1 VPAAPDADAFALTVR
16 VALGGA
22 RRQPCAVADSLA
34 DRESVGNSLMPAPP
48 QYYATDIV
56 ERMRLISSGP
66 ALDLVLALT
75 QRREGARLAE
85 LAAASELS
93 LSTAQTA
100 MRVLLADGIVARDGQ
115 HRPRYR
121 LRAAHRASDAIVRL
135 AARYATPPHSLD
147 VALRA
152 NPSIEFA
159 ARDPDGYV
167 VVEHPLADPRD
178 LAALEHV
185 QGLIAAGG
193 SELRMMRYTH
203 QELVDRLRD
212 DLEPRRR
219 AEAATR
225 LKGSLARSFS
235 GPVPSARRS
244 KGSRSRRVRVP
255 ARALA
260 TIARAHHLRRIRLF
274 GSAAR
279 GSLGPSSDLD
289 VLVEPR
295 SDAALSLLDLA
306 RLEAELE
313 DVLDRHVDIA
323 TLGNLGSDV
332 RERIEQEAVTLF
344 GRP

>member
-1 VPAAPDADAFALTVR
+1 
-16 VALGGA
+16 
-22 RRQPCAVADSLA
+22 
-34 DRESVGNSLMPAPP
+34 
-48 QYYATDIV
+48 
-56 ERMRLISSGP
+56 MRLISSGP

-75 QRREGARLAE
+75 QRREGGRLAE
-85 LAAASELS
+85 LAAAADLP

-100 MRVLLADGIVARDGQ
+100 MRLLVSDRVVAPEGE

-121 LRAAHRASDAIVRL
+121 LRAQHRASDAIVRL
-135 AARYATPPHSLD
+135 AARHAAPLRAHD
-147 VALRA
+147 IVLRA
-152 NPSIEFA
+152 NPAIEFA
-159 ARDPDGYV
+159 ARDRDGYV

-178 LAALEHV
+178 LVALDHV
-185 QGLIAAGG
+185 AGLIGRGSDAA
-193 SELRMMRYTH
+193 RVTRYTH
-203 QELVDRLRD
+203 HDLVDRLRED
-212 DLEPRRR
+212 VGPLRR

-235 GPVPSARRS
+235 APASARRS
-244 KGSRSRRVRVP
+244 TASARTRRVRRVP

-260 TIARAHHLRRIRLF
+260 KVARAHHLRRIRLF

-295 SDAALSLLDLA
+295 AGAALSFLDLA

-313 DVLDRHVDIA
+313 EILDRHVDLA
-323 TLGNLGSDV
+323 TPGNLSSDI
-332 RERIEQEAVTLF
+332 RERIEREAVTLF

>member
-1 VPAAPDADAFALTVR
+1 
-16 VALGGA
+16 
-22 RRQPCAVADSLA
+22 
-34 DRESVGNSLMPAPP
+34 MK
-48 QYYATDIV
+48 
-56 ERMRLISSGP
+56 LISSGP
-66 ALDLVLALT
+66 ALGLVLALT

-85 LAAASELS
+85 LAAASDLS

-100 MRVLLADGIVARDGQ
+100 MRLLLSDGIVARDSER
-115 HRPRYR
+115 RPRYR
-121 LRAAHRASDAIVRL
+121 LRAEHRASDAIVRL
-135 AARYATPPHSLD
+135 AARYAAPAPSLD
-147 VALRA
+147 LVLRA
-152 NPSIEFA
+152 NPAIEFA

-185 QGLIAAGG
+185 AGLVAAGG
-193 SELRMMRYTH
+193 PGPRMTRYAH
-203 QELVDRLRD
+203 HDLVDRLRD
-212 DLEPRRR
+212 DARPRRR
-219 AEAATR
+219 AEAATP

-235 GPVPSARRS
+235 GPVARARRS
-244 KGSRSRRVRVP
+244 KGSRRSRPVRVP

-260 TIARAHHLRRIRLF
+260 AIARAHHLQRIRLF

-295 SDAALSLLDLA
+295 SGAALSLLDLA

-313 DVLDRHVDIA
+313 GLFDRHVDIA
-323 TLGNLGSDV
+323 TPGNLDPDV

-344 GRP
+344 GRS

>member
-1 VPAAPDADAFALTVR
+1 
-16 VALGGA
+16 
-22 RRQPCAVADSLA
+22 
-34 DRESVGNSLMPAPP
+34 
-48 QYYATDIV
+48 
-56 ERMRLISSGP
+56 MRL
-66 ALDLVLALT
+66 
-75 QRREGARLAE
+75 
-85 LAAASELS
+85 
-93 LSTAQTA
+93 
-100 MRVLLADGIVARDGQ
+100 LLADGVVARDRE

-121 LRAAHRASDAIVRL
+121 LRAEHRASDAIVRL
-135 AARYATPPHSLD
+135 AARYAAPPHPLD
-147 VALRA
+147 IVLRA

-185 QGLIAAGG
+185 AGLIGAG
-193 SELRMMRYTH
+193 SHEPRMTRYAH
-203 QELVDRLRD
+203 HDLVDRLRD
-212 DLEPRRR
+212 DFEPRRR
-219 AEAATR
+219 AEAATP

-235 GPVPSARRS
+235 GPVARGGRS
-244 KGSRSRRVRVP
+244 KGSRRSRPVRVP

-260 TIARAHHLRRIRLF
+260 RVARAYHLQRIRLF

-313 DVLDRHVDIA
+313 DVLGRHVDLA
-323 TLGNLGSDV
+323 TPGSLGPDV

>member
-1 VPAAPDADAFALTVR
+1 MKLV
-16 VALGGA
+16 
-22 RRQPCAVADSLA
+22 
-34 DRESVGNSLMPAPP
+34 
-48 QYYATDIV
+48 
-56 ERMRLISSGP
+56 SSAP

-75 QRREGARLAE
+75 QRRDGARLAE
-85 LAAASELS
+85 LAVASGLS

-100 MRVLLADGIVARDGQ
+100 MRLLLTDRIVASEGA

-121 LRAAHRASDAIVRL
+121 LHPEHRASDAIIRL
-135 AARYATPPHSLD
+135 AARHAAPRRSLD
-147 VALRA
+147 IVLRA
-152 NPSIEFA
+152 NPAVEFA
-159 ARDPDGYV
+159 AHDRDGYV

-185 QGLIAAGG
+185 AGLIGADGN
-193 SELRMMRYTH
+193 EFRITRYTH
-203 QELVDRLRD
+203 AELVDRLRD
-212 DLEPRRR
+212 DVESRRR
-219 AEAATR
+219 AEAATP

-235 GPVPSARRS
+235 VPAGRARRS
-244 KGSRSRRVRVP
+244 SGRRRSRPVRVP

-313 DVLDRHVDIA
+313 GVFDRHVDIA
-323 TLGNLGSDV
+323 TPGSLSTDI
-332 RERIEQEAVTLF
+332 RERIDQEAVTLF

>member
-1 VPAAPDADAFALTVR
+1 
-16 VALGGA
+16 
-22 RRQPCAVADSLA
+22 
-34 DRESVGNSLMPAPP
+34 MK
-48 QYYATDIV
+48 
-56 ERMRLISSGP
+56 LISSGP

-85 LAAASELS
+85 LAAACDIS

-100 MRVLLADGIVARDGQ
+100 MRLLLADGIIAPEGVHQ
-115 HRPRYR
+115 PRYR
-121 LRAAHRASDAIVRL
+121 LRAEHRAIDAIVRL
-135 AARYATPPHSLD
+135 AARYAAPPHSLD
-147 VALRA
+147 LAVRA

-159 ARDPDGYV
+159 ARDRDGYV
-167 VVEHPLADPRD
+167 LVEHPLADPRD

-185 QGLIAAGG
+185 AGLIAAGG
-193 SELRMMRYTH
+193 PESRMVRYPHHEL
-203 QELVDRLRD
+203 LDRLRD

-219 AEAATR
+219 AEAATP

-235 GPVPSARRS
+235 GPAARA
-244 KGSRSRRVRVP
+244 SRSRGSRRSRPVRIP

-260 TIARAHHLRRIRLF
+260 AIARAHHLRRIRLF

-279 GSLGPSSDLD
+279 GTLGPSSDID

-295 SDAALSLLDLA
+295 HNAALSLLDLA

-313 DVLDRHVDIA
+313 GVLDRHVDIA
-323 TLGNLGSDV
+323 TPGNLDSDV

-344 GRP
+344 GRS

>member
-1 VPAAPDADAFALTVR
+1 
-16 VALGGA
+16 
-22 RRQPCAVADSLA
+22 
-34 DRESVGNSLMPAPP
+34 MK
-48 QYYATDIV
+48 
-56 ERMRLISSGP
+56 LISSGP

-85 LAAASELS
+85 LAAASDLS

-100 MRVLLADGIVARDGQ
+100 MRLLLSDGIVARDSE

-121 LRAAHRASDAIVRL
+121 LRAEHRASDAIVRL
-135 AARYATPPHSLD
+135 AARYAAPPHSLD
-147 VALRA
+147 LVLRA

-185 QGLIAAGG
+185 AGLVAAGG
-193 SELRMMRYTH
+193 PEPRMTRYAH
-203 QELVDRLRD
+203 HDLVDRLRD
-212 DLEPRRR
+212 DVEPRRR
-219 AEAATR
+219 AEAATP

-235 GPVPSARRS
+235 GPVARARRS
-244 KGSRSRRVRVP
+244 KGSRRSRPVRVP

-260 TIARAHHLRRIRLF
+260 AIARAHHLQRIRLF

-295 SDAALSLLDLA
+295 SGAALSLLDLA

-313 DVLDRHVDIA
+313 GLLDRHVDIA
-323 TLGNLGSDV
+323 TPGNLDSDV

-344 GRP
+344 GRS

>member
-1 VPAAPDADAFALTVR
+1 MNL
-16 VALGGA
+16 VA
-22 RRQPCAVADSLA
+22 
-34 DRESVGNSLMPAPP
+34 
-48 QYYATDIV
+48 
-56 ERMRLISSGP
+56 SGP

-85 LAAASELS
+85 LAAASDLS

-100 MRVLLADGIVARDGQ
+100 MRLLLTDGIVAREDE

-121 LRAAHRASDAIVRL
+121 LRAEHRASDPIVRL
-135 AARYATPPHSLD
+135 AARYAAPPHACD
-147 VALRA
+147 IVLRA
-152 NPSIEFA
+152 NPAIEFA

-185 QGLIAAGG
+185 TRLIGAGG
-193 SELRMMRYTH
+193 NEPRLTRYAH
-203 QELVDRLRD
+203 HDLVNRLRD
-212 DLEPRRR
+212 DVEPRRR
-219 AEAATR
+219 AEAATL

-235 GPVPSARRS
+235 GPVAGTRPSKVR
-244 KGSRSRRVRVP
+244 GRSRPVRVP
-255 ARALA
+255 ARAIA
-260 TIARAHHLRRIRLF
+260 AIARAHHLQRIRLF

-313 DVLDRHVDIA
+313 EVLGRHVDIA
-323 TLGNLGSDV
+323 TPGNLNPGV

-344 GRP
+344 GRS